1 MLPFPAIVNGA
12 PESLHLDISQVVE
25 KHGVYRCENHTLAML
40 VENLPS
46 LVSLDISGT
55 NLAGTV
61 LGYGH
66 ILRSGQ
72 GCRSYSCLLLTVLG
86 YGHTCDLAATTKT
99 LRPERHTIRPE
110 VTPICD
116 QLTRWP

>member
-1 MLPFPAIVNGA
+1 MLKQVNSGELLKLHEYA
-12 PESLHLDISQVVE
+12 AFSCNRIRHLDISQVVE

-66 ILRSGQ
+66 
-72 GCRSYSCLLLTVLG
+72 
-86 YGHTCDLAATTKT
+86 TCDLAAVTKT
-99 LRPERHTIRPE
+99 SRQNVVR
-110 VTPICD
+110 
-116 QLTRWP
+116 